1 MGKTGSTLVAIL
13 AGAAVGAVAGILLAP
28 EQGEKTRKRISD
40 GFRSGTDDLNCK
52 MDELKNQVKNLI
64 SSKKGDFETSFNTL
78 VNKADHKK
86 EDVIASLERKL
97 AELKSD
103 AANAVDKARDLT
115 NKAADNIKS
124 ELK

>member
-13 AGAAVGAVAGILLAP
+13 AGAAVGAVAGVLLAP
-28 EQGEKTRKRISD
+28 EQGEKTRRKISK
-40 GFRSGTDDLNCK
+40 GFKSGTDDFNCK
-52 MDELKNQVKNLI
+52 IEDLKNQVKHLI
-64 SSKKGDFETSFNTL
+64 SSKKSDFESSFNNL
-78 VNKADHKK
+78 VHKADDKK

-97 AELKSD
+97 AELKGD
-103 AANAVDKARDLT
+103 AANAVDKAKDFT

>member
-13 AGAAVGAVAGILLAP
+13 AGAAVGAVAGVLLAP
-28 EQGEKTRKRISD
+28 EQGEKTRRKISK
-40 GFRSGTDDLNCK
+40 GFKSGADDLHCK
-52 MDELKNQVKNLI
+52 MDELKNQVKSLI
-64 SSKKGDFETSFNTL
+64 SSKKSDFESSFNSL
-78 VNKADHKK
+78 VHKADDKK

-97 AELKSD
+97 AELKGE
-103 AANAVDKARDLT
+103 AANAVDKAKDFT

>member
-13 AGAAVGAVAGILLAP
+13 AGAAVGAVAGVLLAP